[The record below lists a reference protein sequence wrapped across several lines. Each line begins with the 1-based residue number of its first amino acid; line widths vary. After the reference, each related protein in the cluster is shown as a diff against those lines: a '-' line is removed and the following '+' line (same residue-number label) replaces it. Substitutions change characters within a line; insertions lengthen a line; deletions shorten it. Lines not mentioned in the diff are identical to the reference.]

1 MNLLNPVA
9 QEIYSQVNN
18 SLPYVIGV
26 YAALWVGLMVYVGV
40 TLSRLGKVEKQLAL
54 LEDVVAKR
62 G

>member
-1 MNLLNPVA
+1 MNAIA
-9 QEIYSQVNN
+9 QQIYSEVNN